1 MYLYIINTYIDIYLS
16 VYFYLSVDICKCVFK
31 IIFLWNTL
39 PNGFKID
46 IYIYIYIY
54 IVFAKAIIIH

>member
-1 MYLYIINTYIDIYLS
+1 MYLYLINTYIDIYLS
-16 VYFYLSVDICKCVFK
+16 VYCYLSVDICKCVFK

-46 IYIYIYIY
+46 IYIYSLRKSNNYSLKS
-54 IVFAKAIIIH
+54 A